1 MKPHLTLKFFGI
13 IFASWV
19 KFLALP
25 DQIFV
30 LIAFMDF
37 VFHFIFYGGI
47 KCLCKKKRKE
57 NEEEV
62 FKKQEKKARDP
73 VVSKLS

>member
-1 MKPHLTLKFFGI
+1 MKPHLTIKFFGI

-47 KCLCKKKRKE
+47 KCLCKKKEKRMRKR
-57 NEEEV
+57 
-62 FKKQEKKARDP
+62 FLKSRRKKPET
-73 VVSKLS
+73 L